1 MFTHARTYKGAC
13 VRTHKTHVLCART
26 CTVQVTHTYPFNP
39 KCITMGELYGQYNN
53 LTGEWQDGLGS
64 TLIRSAV
71 ADTSPDKKWVVF
83 DGPIDTMWIE
93 NMNTGGCV
101 FACMSG
107 FLGGPR

>member
-1 MFTHARTYKGAC
+1 MP
-13 VRTHKTHVLCART
+13 LQL
-26 CTVQVTHTYPFNP
+26 QVTHTYPFNP

-53 LTGEWQDGLGS
+53 LTGEWMDGLGS

-93 NMNTGGCV
+93 NMNTGEH
-101 FACMSG
+101 
-107 FLGGPR
+107 GGGEDGWPGMTW